1 MTDHAL
7 FLAVTALASV
17 VGAAFVVLVW
27 FKLRVTGGEQ
37 ADTKLDQIIATQ
49 ERFERTQRAE
59 QLESQRQLRTELA
72 ESSRALR
79 VEIAQADAEF
89 RSAVARDAAAGRSE
103 SAESLARFA
112 AGFTAQWQS
121 LIQTNDQ
128 RMGELRAAVEQR
140 LLALQTDNA
149 GKLDEMRR
157 TVDEKLHATLE
168 LRLGESFKQVSE
180 RLEAVQRGLGEMQAL
195 ATGVGDLKRVLTN
208 VKTRGTWGEVQLA
221 RLIEDGMTPEQ
232 YAKNVKT
239 VPGSDAQVEFAIR
252 LPGSTELDQTVWL
265 PIDAKFPKEEYER
278 LMDAHE
284 HADRDGIKM
293 AGLALGKAVETQAK
307 LIVSKYV
314 SPPHTTDFAIMF
326 LPSESL
332 YAEVL
337 RQPGLLDK
345 LHDLRVNVAGPANLA
360 ALLNSLQM
368 GFRTL
373 AIQQRSSEVWQVLRA
388 VKTEFNK
395 FGDTLANVKKSLDT
409 ASNKIGQTETRTRA
423 MLRSLKNVE
432 AMPDDEARAL
442 LRDGLSDT
450 EALEA
455 DNAQT
460 NLNEQADIQISGPES
475 DRGQTKN

>member
-1 MTDHAL
+1 MTDNSL
-7 FLAVTALASV
+7 FLAITALASV
-17 VGAAFVVLVW
+17 IGAGFVVLVW
-27 FKLRVTGGEQ
+27 LKLRATGGQQ
-37 ADTKLDQIIATQ
+37 AEAKLDQIIATQ

-112 AGFTAQWQS
+112 TSFTAQWQS

-284 HADRDGIKM
+284 HADRDGIKT

-409 ASNKIGQTETRTRA
+409 ASNRIGQTETRTRA

-432 AMPDDEARAL
+432 AMPEDEARAL
-442 LRDGLSDT
+442 LRDGLNDV

-455 DNAQT
+455 DGMQT
-460 NLNEQADIQISGPES
+460 NLNQQAEEQTPTPES
-475 DRGQTKN
+475 DRG

>member
-1 MTDHAL
+1 MTDNSL
-7 FLAVTALASV
+7 FLAITALASV
-17 VGAAFVVLVW
+17 IGAGFVVLVW
-27 FKLRVTGGEQ
+27 LKLRVTGGQQ
-37 ADTKLDQIIATQ
+37 AEAKLDQIIATQ

-112 AGFTAQWQS
+112 TSFTAQWQS

-284 HADRDGIKM
+284 HADRDGIKT

-409 ASNKIGQTETRTRA
+409 ASNRIGQTETRTRA

-432 AMPDDEARAL
+432 AMPEDEARAL
-442 LRDGLSDT
+442 LRDGLNDV

-455 DNAQT
+455 DGMQT
-460 NLNEQADIQISGPES
+460 NLNQQAEEQTPTPES
-475 DRGQTKN
+475 DRG

>member
-1 MTDHAL
+1 MTDNSL
-7 FLAVTALASV
+7 FLAITALASV
-17 VGAAFVVLVW
+17 IGAGFVVLVW
-27 FKLRVTGGEQ
+27 LKLRATGAQQ
-37 ADTKLDQIIATQ
+37 AEAKLDQIIATQ

-112 AGFTAQWQS
+112 TSFTAQWQS

-284 HADRDGIKM
+284 HADRDGIKT

-409 ASNKIGQTETRTRA
+409 ASNRIGQTETRTRA

-432 AMPDDEARAL
+432 AMPEDEARAL
-442 LRDGLSDT
+442 LRDGLNDV

-455 DNAQT
+455 DGMQT
-460 NLNEQADIQISGPES
+460 NLNQQAEEQTPTPES
-475 DRGQTKN
+475 DRG

>member
-1 MTDHAL
+1 MTDNSL
-7 FLAVTALASV
+7 FLAITALASV
-17 VGAAFVVLVW
+17 IGAGFVVLVW
-27 FKLRVTGGEQ
+27 LKLRVTGGQQ
-37 ADTKLDQIIATQ
+37 AEAKLDQIIATQ

-112 AGFTAQWQS
+112 TSFTAQWQS

-284 HADRDGIKM
+284 HADRDGIKT

-409 ASNKIGQTETRTRA
+409 ASNRIGQTETRTRA

-432 AMPDDEARAL
+432 AMPEDEARAL
-442 LRDGLSDT
+442 LRDGLNDV

-455 DNAQT
+455 DGMQT
-460 NLNEQADIQISGPES
+460 NLNQQAEEQTPTPES
-475 DRGQTKN
+475 DRS

>member
-1 MTDHAL
+1 MTDNSL
-7 FLAVTALASV
+7 FLAITALASV
-17 VGAAFVVLVW
+17 IGAGFVVLVW
-27 FKLRVTGGEQ
+27 LKLRATGGQQ
-37 ADTKLDQIIATQ
+37 AEAKLDQIIATQ

-112 AGFTAQWQS
+112 TSFTAQWQS

-284 HADRDGIKM
+284 HADRDGIKT

-409 ASNKIGQTETRTRA
+409 ASNRIGQTETRTRA

-432 AMPDDEARAL
+432 AMPEDEARAL
-442 LRDGLSDT
+442 LRDGLNDV

-455 DNAQT
+455 DGLQT
-460 NLNEQADIQISGPES
+460 NLNQQTEEQTPTPES
-475 DRGQTKN
+475 DRG

>member
-1 MTDHAL
+1 MTDNSL
-7 FLAVTALASV
+7 FLAITALASV
-17 VGAAFVVLVW
+17 IGAGFVVLVW
-27 FKLRVTGGEQ
+27 LKLRVTGGQQ
-37 ADTKLDQIIATQ
+37 AEAKLDQIIATQ

-112 AGFTAQWQS
+112 TSFTAQWQS

-284 HADRDGIKM
+284 HADRDGIKT

-409 ASNKIGQTETRTRA
+409 ASNRIGQTETRTRA

-432 AMPDDEARAL
+432 AMPEDEARAL
-442 LRDGLSDT
+442 LRDGLNDV

-455 DNAQT
+455 DGMQT
-460 NLNEQADIQISGPES
+460 NLNQQAEEQTPTLES
-475 DRGQTKN
+475 DRG

>member
-1 MTDHAL
+1 MTDSVL

-17 VGAAFVVLVW
+17 IAAGFVVLVW
-27 FKLRVTGGEQ
+27 LKLRVAGGQ
-37 ADTKLDQIIATQ
+37 HADAKLDQIIATQ

-112 AGFTAQWQS
+112 TSFTAQWQS

-284 HADRDGIKM
+284 HADRDGIKT

-409 ASNKIGQTETRTRA
+409 ASNRIGQTETRTRA

-432 AMPDDEARAL
+432 AMPEDEARAL
-442 LRDGLSDT
+442 LRDGLNDV

-455 DNAQT
+455 DGLQT
-460 NLNEQADIQISGPES
+460 NLNQQTEEQTPTPES
-475 DRGQTKN
+475 DRG

>member
-1 MTDHAL
+1 MTDGFILA
-7 FLAVTALASV
+7 AVTAL
-17 VGAAFVVLVW
+17 GTTIAAVFAVLAWLKVRATNTLEAEP
-27 FKLRVTGGEQ
+27 KLE
-37 ADTKLDQIIATQ
+37 QIITTL
-49 ERFERTQRAE
+49 ERVERTQRAE
-59 QLESQRQLRTELA
+59 QLESQRQLRTEMSDA
-72 ESSRALR
+72 SRALR
-79 VEIAQADAEF
+79 LELSQADAEF
-89 RSAVARDAAAGRSE
+89 RAAVARDAAAGRSE
-103 SAESLARFA
+103 SAESLARFTT
-112 AGFTAQWQS
+112 GFTSQWQG

-128 RMGELRAAVEQR
+128 RMTELRAAVEQR

-149 GKLDEMRR
+149 TKLDEMRR

-232 YAKNVKT
+232 YARNVKT

-252 LPGSTELDQTVWL
+252 LPGSTELEQAVWL

-278 LMDAHE
+278 LMDAHA
-284 HADRDGIKM
+284 HADREGIRN

-395 FGDTLANVKKSLDT
+395 FGDTLAAVKKSLDT

-423 MLRSLKNVE
+423 MLRTLKNVE
-432 AMPDDEARAL
+432 VLPEEQARAL
-442 LRDGLSDT
+442 LDEGLSDQ
-450 EALEA
+450 ESLALDHAPLEP
-455 DNAQT
+455 D
-460 NLNEQADIQISGPES
+460 SGA
-475 DRGQTKN
+475 

>member
-1 MTDHAL
+1 VTDNSL
-7 FLAVTALASV
+7 FLAITALASV
-17 VGAAFVVLVW
+17 IGAGFVVLVW
-27 FKLRVTGGEQ
+27 LKLRVTGGQQ
-37 ADTKLDQIIATQ
+37 AEAKLDQIIATQ

-112 AGFTAQWQS
+112 TSFTAQWQS

-284 HADRDGIKM
+284 HADRDGIKT

-409 ASNKIGQTETRTRA
+409 ASNRIGQTETRTRA

-432 AMPDDEARAL
+432 AMPEDEARAL
-442 LRDGLSDT
+442 LRDGLNDV

-455 DNAQT
+455 DGMQT
-460 NLNEQADIQISGPES
+460 NLNQQAEEQTPTLES
-475 DRGQTKN
+475 DRG

>member
-1 MTDHAL
+1 MTDNSL
-7 FLAVTALASV
+7 FLAITALASV
-17 VGAAFVVLVW
+17 IGAGFVVLVW
-27 FKLRVTGGEQ
+27 LKLRATGGQQ
-37 ADTKLDQIIATQ
+37 AEAKLDQIIATQ

-112 AGFTAQWQS
+112 TSFTAQWQS

-278 LMDAHE
+278 LMEAHE
-284 HADRDGIKM
+284 HADRDGIKT

-409 ASNKIGQTETRTRA
+409 ASNRIGQTETRTRA

-432 AMPDDEARAL
+432 AMPEDEARAL
-442 LRDGLSDT
+442 LRDGLNDV

-455 DNAQT
+455 DGLQT
-460 NLNEQADIQISGPES
+460 NLNQQTEEQTPTPES
-475 DRGQTKN
+475 DRG